1 MTGDTV
7 GLRNDGGKKHC
18 HREERR
24 DVAISV
30 RSPGVAMTAPASGF
44 GPGQRRRV
52 KETLRNIPVRVGTPG
67 FPRQG
72 ASCNG

>member
-18 HREERR
+18 HGEERS

-52 KETLRNIPVRVGTPG
+52 KPLAMFLIWSLECVMRTPS
-67 FPRQG
+67 R
-72 ASCNG
+72 SI